1 MCTKPIFLPTQPLV
15 SASGKGS
22 VILPPSLSAR
32 RGGSGRDL
40 TDRVPLP
47 RPLPQRWGGDCIRYL
62 SVKWKNSF
70 AFFLLLAPLV
80 CSACLAPK
88 PMTNFANL
96 KREYLDGLFL
106 AKPHLA
112 TFMGDHR
119 FDDRLP
125 DLSPNGLAIRR
136 RMLEQQK
143 IRLKA
148 VDTENLPLDE
158 RLDARILSDGIE
170 LELLYLNDIK
180 EWEWEPRLLDSF
192 PYYDPR
198 EIVATR
204 ILDILHGDFA
214 PLEERLR
221 SVAVQMKA
229 LPEFLAQVK
238 SQLKNPAKI
247 YTEQAIKNNRG
258 SLMVFNGE
266 VAQLISAAEGISP
279 NLRSTTESARKIA
292 VAALADYQRFL
303 EEEVLRRSSGDWR
316 LGAELFKKKFPLALQ
331 TDLTPEDL
339 TPRAEAASRQYKLE
353 LLEVSRQLHKELFPG
368 KPLPKPENDSAVQVK
383 LINDIQNELS
393 RDHPKAKELVEAHRR
408 NLNDLRAFIEKQ
420 NIVGLPLPETLEVEP
435 MPPFKRG
442 VASAEYLAS
451 GILEGKAQWKAT
463 YFVDPVD
470 PNWDPARLESYLRG
484 NNNYEVQLTAMH
496 EAYPG
501 HHTQF
506 YYSKRHLNPLRAVL
520 WNAPFAEG
528 WAVYGTTLM
537 TKLGYG
543 GSKNLRYRFFDLK
556 GNIRMAMNA
565 LIDVKLHSGQM
576 TEEDAVRMMVEE
588 GFQEQADAEKK
599 LLRAQLETTQLTQ
612 YFLGLEE
619 IQRLE
624 NDVRRV
630 KGKSFNQR
638 EFNETLIGHGS
649 VPVRYLRNYFQLN

>member
-1 MCTKPIFLPTQPLV
+1 MCKKPNLLPTQ
-15 SASGKGS
+15 A
-22 VILPPSLSAR
+22 A
-32 RGGSGRDL
+32 
-40 TDRVPLP
+40 
-47 RPLPQRWGGDCIRYL
+47 Q
-62 SVKWKNSF
+62 WKNTL
-70 AFFLLLAPLV
+70 ALFLLVTLLV
-80 CSACLAPK
+80 YSACLTPK

-143 IRLKA
+143 IRLKTL
-148 VDTENLPLDE
+148 DTENLPLDE

-170 LELLYLNDIK
+170 LELLYLNEIK
-180 EWEWEPRLLDSF
+180 EWEWEPRLFDSF

-198 EIVATR
+198 EMVATR
-204 ILDILHGDFA
+204 ILDMLHGDFA
-214 PLEERLR
+214 PIETRLR

-258 SLMVFNGE
+258 RLMVFNGE
-266 VAQLISAAEGISP
+266 VAQFIGAAEGISP
-279 NLRSTTESARKIA
+279 NLRHDAESARKIA
-292 VAALADYQRFL
+292 VAALEDYQRFL
-303 EEEVLRRSSGDWR
+303 EQEVLPRSFGDWR

-339 TPRAEAASRQYKLE
+339 TPRAEAAFRQYKLE
-353 LLEVSRQLHKELFPG
+353 LLEVSRQLYKELFPR
-368 KPLPKPENDSAVQVK
+368 KPLPKPENDSAVQIK
-383 LINDIQNELS
+383 LINDVQNELS
-393 RDHPKAKELVEAHRR
+393 KDHPKAKELVEAHRR
-408 NLNDLRAFIEKQ
+408 NLNDLRTFVETQ
-420 NIVGLPLPETLEVEP
+420 NLVGLPPPETLELEA
-435 MPPFKRG
+435 MPPFNRG
-442 VASAEYLAS
+442 VAPAEYLAP

-470 PNWDPARLESYLRG
+470 PNWDPAHVESYLRG

-506 YYSKRHLNPLRAVL
+506 FYSKRNLNPLRAVL
-520 WNAPFAEG
+520 WNGPFAEG
-528 WAVYGTTLM
+528 WAVYCTSLM
-537 TKLGYG
+537 TKFGYG
-543 GSKNLRYRFFDLK
+543 GSKNSRYRFFNLK
-556 GNIRMAMNA
+556 GNIRTAMNT
-565 LIDVKLHSGQM
+565 LIDFKLHSGQM
-576 TEEDAVRMMVEE
+576 TEEDALRMMVEE
-588 GFQEQADAEKK
+588 GFQEQADAKKK
-599 LLRAQLETTQLTQ
+599 LIRAQLETTKLTQ

-619 IQRLE
+619 IQQLE
-624 NDVRRV
+624 KDVRKA
-630 KGKSFNQR
+630 KGASFNQR

-649 VPVRYLRNYFQLN
+649 MAVRYLRNYFQFN